1 MKVPYVS
8 DRKILRRASM
18 IIYFMHLYVYMIL
31 VLRFGLHSGKRA
43 FLIVALITTAIA
55 FAYIAIC
62 DLIKRKNAV
71 KCKEKA

>member
-1 MKVPYVS
+1 
-8 DRKILRRASM
+8 
-18 IIYFMHLYVYMIL
+18 MHLYVYMIL